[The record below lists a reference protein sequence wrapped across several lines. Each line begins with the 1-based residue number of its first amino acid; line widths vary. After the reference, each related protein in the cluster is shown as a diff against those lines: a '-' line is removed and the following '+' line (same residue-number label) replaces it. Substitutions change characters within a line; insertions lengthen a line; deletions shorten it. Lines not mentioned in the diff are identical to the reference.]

1 MCYYFDDIIKLKDF
15 DFNNN
20 IYIFLTWIFL
30 YSSKQYN
37 AIQ

>member
-20 IYIFLTWIFL
+20 IYIFLTWIFF
-30 YSSKQYN
+30 KQYN